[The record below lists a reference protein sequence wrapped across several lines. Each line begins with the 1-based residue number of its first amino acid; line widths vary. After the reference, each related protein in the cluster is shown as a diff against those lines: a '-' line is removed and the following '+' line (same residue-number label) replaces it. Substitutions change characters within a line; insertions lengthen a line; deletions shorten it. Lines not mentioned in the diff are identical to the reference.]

1 MNKAVIYLIIATLLN
16 VSCQKLLFNNDEN
29 KREIALK
36 DFHAVRIS
44 GIYNIVLIQ
53 DSTNHLVI
61 TGRDDINSVDAI
73 IADDTLLIN
82 DNKKMSLNPG
92 RNTITLHF
100 SNIEYLQTND
110 PVNISNTDTLRAE
123 QFIYEAIGEIAEVRL
138 KIDCDYFLIVNSANT
153 LGNAHISGKADLC
166 TIFNRY
172 GSTVFADSLKCDN
185 AEIVN
190 ESVGDVYISASTYIK
205 AFIWGPGN
213 IYYTGDPVIEIAEK
227 RGNGRLIRL

>member
-1 MNKAVIYLIIATLLN
+1 MSKAVIYLIIATLLN
-16 VSCQKLLFNNDEN
+16 VSCQKLLFNDDEN
-29 KREIALK
+29 KREIPLN

-61 TGRDDINSVDAI
+61 TGRDNINSIDAI
-73 IADDTLLIN
+73 IINDTLIIN
-82 DNKKMSLNPG
+82 DNKKISLNPEK
-92 RNTITLHF
+92 NTITLHF
-100 SNIEYLQTND
+100 SNIDFLQTND
-110 PVNISNTDTLRAE
+110 PVYISGTDTLRAD

-138 KIDCDYFLIVNSANT
+138 TIDCNYFLIVNSANT
-153 LGNAHISGKADLC
+153 LGNFHISGKAIFC

-172 GSTVFADSLKCDN
+172 GSTVFADRLICKS

-190 ESVGDVYISASTYIK
+190 ESVGAVYISASEYIK

-213 IYYTGDPVIEIAEK
+213 IYYSGDPVIEIGEK
-227 RGNGRLIRL
+227 KGNGRLIRL